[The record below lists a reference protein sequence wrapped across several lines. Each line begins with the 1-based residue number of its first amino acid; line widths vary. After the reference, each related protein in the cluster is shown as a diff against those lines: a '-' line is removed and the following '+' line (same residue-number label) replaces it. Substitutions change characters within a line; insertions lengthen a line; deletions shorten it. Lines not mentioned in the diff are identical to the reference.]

1 MNILYL
7 DCSMGAAGDMLLASL
22 LELHPNPEDF
32 LRRFNALG
40 LPGVTVTVEKAVRR
54 GISGTHAAVKVF
66 GREEDDHLPD
76 HDHDHGHG
84 HDHHHHDHD
93 HDHHHHHEEHHSHD
107 HHDHHTVGDILHLI
121 ETLPVPETVRSKA
134 AEVYGLL
141 AAAESRAHGTTVD
154 QIHFHEVGTLDAVA
168 DVVGVCLLMEE
179 LHPDLVAASTVH
191 VGFGQVRC
199 AHGILPVPA
208 PATAYLL
215 EGVPVAAGAVEG
227 ELCTP
232 TGAALLRAFVQRWGP
247 MPSMTVERWGY
258 GLGTR
263 DFPGAANCLRSAW
276 GSDGG
281 GDQVVCLQCQMDDI
295 TGEDL
300 AFAAERLM
308 ELGALDVFT
317 APITMKKGRPGHL
330 LTCLV
335 RPEKEEALTEAILR
349 YTTTLG
355 VRRSLQQRTVLERRQ
370 SVRSTVLGPVV
381 WKESQLGDLRREKAE
396 YEDLSR
402 LARERGLSMEE
413 VRRLVRGI
421 QAEK

>member
-179 LHPDLVAASTVH
+179 LHPDLVVASTVH

-199 AHGILPVPA
+199 AHGLLPVPT

-215 EGVPVAAGAVEG
+215 EGVPMAAGGVEG

-232 TGAALLRAFVQRWGP
+232 TGAALLRAFVQQWGP
-247 MPSMTVERWGY
+247 MPPMTVARWGY

-263 DFPGAANCLRSAW
+263 DFPGTANCLRSAW
-276 GSDGG
+276 GSDDG
-281 GDQVVCLQCQMDDI
+281 GDQVVCLQCQMDDM

-300 AFAAERLM
+300 AFAAERLL

-317 APITMKKGRPGHL
+317 TPIFMKKGRPGHL
-330 LTCLV
+330 LTCLA
-335 RPEKEEALTEAILR
+335 RPEKEAELTEAILR
-349 YTTTLG
+349 HTTTLG

-370 SVRSTVLGPVV
+370 LTRETSLGPVG
-381 WKESQLGDLRREKAE
+381 WKEARGMGIAREKPE
-396 YEDLSR
+396 YEDLAR

-413 VRRLVRGI
+413 VRRLIRGDG
-421 QAEK
+421 K

>member
-22 LELHPNPEDF
+22 LELHPDPEGF
-32 LRRFNALG
+32 LRRLNGLG
-40 LPGVTVTVEKAVRR
+40 LPGITVTVEKSVRR
-54 GISGTHAAVKVF
+54 GIAGTHAAVKVF
-66 GREEDDHLPD
+66 GREEDDHV
-76 HDHDHGHG
+76 HG
-84 HDHHHHDHD
+84 HDQTHHHHDHP
-93 HDHHHHHEEHHSHD
+93 HDHHEHGRHE
-107 HHDHHTVGDILHLI
+107 HHTVADILHLI
-121 ETLPVPETVRSKA
+121 ETLPLPETVGQKA
-134 AEVYGLL
+134 AEVYRLL
-141 AAAESRAHGTTVD
+141 AAAESRAHGVTVD

-179 LHPDLVAASTVH
+179 LHPDLVAASPVH
-191 VGFGQVRC
+191 TGFGQVRC
-199 AHGILPVPA
+199 AHGLLPVPA

-215 EGVPVAAGAVEG
+215 EGIPMAAGAVEG

-232 TGAALLRAFVQRWGP
+232 TGAALLRAFVQQWGP
-247 MPSMTVERWGY
+247 MPPMTVERWGC

-276 GSDGG
+276 GRDGG

-317 APITMKKGRPGHL
+317 TPITMKKGRPGHL

-335 RPEKEEALTEAILR
+335 RPEGEAALTEAILR
-349 YTTTLG
+349 HTTTLG

-370 SVRSTVLGPVV
+370 RERDSALGPVV
-381 WKESQLGDLRREKAE
+381 WKESRRGDLFREKPE
-396 YEDLSR
+396 YEELAR
-402 LARERGLSMEE
+402 LARERGLSLEE
-413 VRRLVRGI
+413 VRRLIRGD
-421 QAEK
+421 KP

>member
-22 LELHPNPEDF
+22 LELHPDPEGF
-32 LRRFNALG
+32 LRRLNGLG
-40 LPGVTVTVEKAVRR
+40 LPGITVTVEKSVRR
-54 GISGTHAAVKVF
+54 GIAGTHAAVKVF
-66 GREEDDHLPD
+66 GREEDDHV
-76 HDHDHGHG
+76 HG
-84 HDHHHHDHD
+84 HDQTHHHHDHP
-93 HDHHHHHEEHHSHD
+93 HDHHGHGRHE
-107 HHDHHTVGDILHLI
+107 HHTVADILHLI
-121 ETLPVPETVRSKA
+121 ETLPLPETVGQKA
-134 AEVYGLL
+134 AEVYHLL
-141 AAAESRAHGTTVD
+141 AAAESRAHGVTVD

-179 LHPDLVAASTVH
+179 LHPDLVAASPVH
-191 VGFGQVRC
+191 TGFGQVRC
-199 AHGILPVPA
+199 AHGLLPVPA

-215 EGVPVAAGAVEG
+215 EGIPMAAGAVEG

-232 TGAALLRAFVQRWGP
+232 TGAALLRAFVQQWGP
-247 MPSMTVERWGY
+247 MPLMTVERWGC

-276 GSDGG
+276 GRDGG

-300 AFAAERLM
+300 AFATQRLM

-317 APITMKKGRPGHL
+317 TPITMKKGRPGHL

-335 RPEKEEALTEAILR
+335 RPEGEAALTEAILR
-349 YTTTLG
+349 HTTTLG

-370 SVRSTVLGPVV
+370 RERDSALGPVV
-381 WKESQLGDLRREKAE
+381 WKESRRGNLFREKPE
-396 YEDLSR
+396 YEDLAR
-402 LARERGLSMEE
+402 LARERGLSLEE
-413 VRRLVRGI
+413 VRRLIRGD
-421 QAEK
+421 KP

>member
-40 LPGVTVTVEKAVRR
+40 LPGVTVTAEKAVRR

-199 AHGILPVPA
+199 AHGLLSVPA

-215 EGVPVAAGAVEG
+215 EGVPMAAGGVEG

-232 TGAALLRAFVQRWGP
+232 TGAALLRAFVQQWGP
-247 MPSMTVERWGY
+247 MPPMTVARWGY

-263 DFPGAANCLRSAW
+263 DFPGTANCLRSAW

-281 GDQVVCLQCQMDDI
+281 GDQVVCLQCQMDDM

-300 AFAAERLM
+300 AFAAERLL

-317 APITMKKGRPGHL
+317 TPIFMKKGRPGHL
-330 LTCLV
+330 LTCLA
-335 RPEKEEALTEAILR
+335 RPEKEASLTEAILR
-349 YTTTLG
+349 HTTTLG

-370 SVRSTVLGPVV
+370 LTRETSLGPVG
-381 WKESQLGDLRREKAE
+381 WKEARGMGIAREKPE
-396 YEDLSR
+396 YEDLAR

-413 VRRLVRGI
+413 VRRLVRGDG
-421 QAEK
+421 K